1 MGNKHV
7 STMLSTIKNASDMNE
22 QHDIEVDSER
32 VAAEQNVAKNTQ
44 DILQHCD
51 SKNTIQH
58 LELY

>member
-1 MGNKHV
+1 
-7 STMLSTIKNASDMNE
+7 MLSTIKNASDMNE